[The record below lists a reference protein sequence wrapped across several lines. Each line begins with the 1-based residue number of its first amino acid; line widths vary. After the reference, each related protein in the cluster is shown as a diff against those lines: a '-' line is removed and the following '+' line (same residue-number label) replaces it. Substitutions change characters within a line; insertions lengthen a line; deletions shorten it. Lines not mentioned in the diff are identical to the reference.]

1 MPMPLSIPV
10 GPSGPA
16 AAGSTP
22 QLRLGPTAEVVT
34 HQMYGKYYEA
44 TRLGL
49 VFTVSQAIA
58 GVALLTATSTTVNFA
73 LYNPPSTGKRAIIQ
87 KVVFG
92 YVVTTQIAG
101 NILYA
106 VSSTPVSTVTGT
118 ALTILNNL
126 QFGPASAM
134 QAFST
139 ATVGAASTL
148 LRPSRYS
155 NVVMTAAG
163 TNTPWQYD
171 EDIDG
176 SIVIPPAGLLAI
188 GGSIA
193 LGSTLC
199 IAVTWVE
206 IPHVLTA

>member
-1 MPMPLSIPV
+1 MPVLSAV
-10 GPSGPA
+10 GPQGPA
-16 AAGSTP
+16 AAGATFQP
-22 QLRLGPTAEVVT
+22 RLGPTADVVT

-49 VFTVSQAIA
+49 VFTASQAIA

-73 LYNPPSTGKRAIIQ
+73 LYNPPSSGKRAILL
-87 KVVFG
+87 KTVFG

-106 VSSTPVSTVTGT
+106 VSSTPVSTCTGT

-139 ATVGAASTL
+139 ATIGAASTL
-148 LRPSRYS
+148 LRSSRFS
-155 NVVMTAAG
+155 NTVMTAAG

-171 EDIDG
+171 EDLDG

-199 IAVTWVE
+199 IAVTWLE
-206 IPHVLTA
+206 MPHVLGS